1 MSSIAVNA
9 VAVNAV
15 PAVNPKTL
23 VSRARRLAKRYN
35 LRLVK
40 NRHKPI
46 RKFTGC
52 WRDRERK
59 NPVIEIVDVPTGYQL
74 QATVPVHGLNFEL
87 TLEQVMAIL
96 EVCR

>member
-23 VSRARRLAKRYN
+23 VSRARRLAKQYN

-40 NRHKPI
+40 NRRKPI
-46 RKFTGC
+46 RQVAG
-52 WRDRERK
+52 WRDIERK
-59 NPVIEIVDVPTGYQL
+59 NPVIEIINVPTGYQL

-96 EVCR
+96 GVSR